1 MCVAEIERMGTKW
14 MSSVKEWGEN
24 VGLNVSESKTVTI
37 LMKGSMAAGRRPI
50 VRMNGKLMRYAES
63 VKYLG
68 I

>member
-1 MCVAEIERMGTKW
+1 MGIKW
-14 MSSVKEWGEN
+14 MSSVKKWGEN
-24 VGLNVSESKTVTI
+24 VGVNVSESKTVTM
-37 LMKGSMAAGRRPI
+37 LMKGSMAASRRPI